1 VNYSTI
7 GSGLCSFFLLAWRIG
22 SKSSGRIEAGDNLLI
37 LRLYGPCNGMC
48 HIEEMNKKKQT
59 EKDSIERH
67 FAGRMR
73 LVPSVARKRKALCQ
87 VWRTEDLSRKTI
99 LARGIFVVVAAN
111 NMHVN

>member
-1 VNYSTI
+1 
-7 GSGLCSFFLLAWRIG
+7 
-22 SKSSGRIEAGDNLLI
+22 
-37 LRLYGPCNGMC
+37 MC

-99 LARGIFVVVAAN
+99 LARGIFVVVAAT